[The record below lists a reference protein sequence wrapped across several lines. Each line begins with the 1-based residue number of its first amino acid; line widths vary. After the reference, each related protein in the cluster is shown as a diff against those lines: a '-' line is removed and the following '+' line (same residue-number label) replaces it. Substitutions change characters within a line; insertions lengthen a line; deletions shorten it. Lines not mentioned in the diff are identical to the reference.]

1 MTQVNLLPP
10 EIRKRQEVK
19 KLALFVIGGGIGLLI
34 LILFFWVVQ
43 IHNLGGLH
51 DQVDAQ
57 NAKNAGLQ
65 GQINTLQQ
73 YPQLQQQAEAA
84 KNTLS
89 LVFTNE
95 ASFSGMLTDMSRVLP
110 FNSYLTSL
118 SIQITGG
125 SSAATATTNPNIVGS
140 ITLSG
145 VALDTE
151 TIAQLIEHLG
161 NVRGWVNPYVT
172 TITKGSAL
180 GVQFNGTVDLNRQ
193 QILTKRGLEG
203 ANLGGGA

>member
-10 EIRKRQEVK
+10 EIRKRQQVR
-19 KLALFVIGGGIGLLI
+19 KLALLVIGGGIALLI
-34 LILFFWVVQ
+34 LVLFFWVVQ
-43 IHNLGGLH
+43 IHNLSGLH

-57 NAKNAGLQ
+57 NGKNAGLQ
-65 GQINTLQQ
+65 GQINTLEQ
-73 YPQLQQQAEAA
+73 YAQLQQQAEAA

-89 LVFTNE
+89 LVFANE

-125 SSAATATTNPNIVGS
+125 SSATSTGSIVGS

-151 TIAQLIEHLG
+151 TVAQLIEHLE
-161 NVRGWVNPYVT
+161 NVRGWVNTYIT
-172 TITKGSAL
+172 TITRGTAL
-180 GVQFNGTVDLNRQ
+180 GVQFNGTVDLSRQ

-203 ANLGGGA
+203 ATVGGGA